1 MSIVDAWYR
10 KSAWLWLLWPLSV
23 LFTLLARQRRSR
35 LEKSRGNAAAA
46 PPVIV
51 VGNITVGGTG
61 KSPFVIAL
69 VKLLQANG
77 IRPAIITRGYGG
89 NAPCYPFK
97 VTETS
102 SVEEAGDE
110 AVMIGRSVS
119 CPVLVDAK
127 RVRAVEK
134 LRQENSCDVIISDDG
149 LQHYAM
155 ARALE
160 IVLIDGERLLGN
172 GLCLPAG
179 PLREPPSRLQEVDHV
194 VVNGIEKDADITLAG
209 IERTSMQ
216 LRPTGWVNLRS
227 GEQVALPDLPLTST
241 GLVHAIAGIG
251 NPQRF
256 FRTVQSLGYAPLCH
270 PFPDHYRFTAQDL
283 RFAAGHT
290 VVMTYKDAVKC
301 KSFAEADCWYLAIDA
316 ELTEEFR
323 QRLLTDIRER
333 IATAKANRREI

>member
-1 MSIVDAWYR
+1 MSIVDAWYKKR
-10 KSAWLWLLWPLSV
+10 AWLWLLWPLSL
-23 LFTLLARQRRSR
+23 LFVLLARQRRRR
-35 LEKSRGNAAAA
+35 LERTRTTVAGS

-69 VKLLQANG
+69 VKLLQEHG
-77 IRPAIITRGYGG
+77 LRPAIITRGYGG
-89 NAPCYPFK
+89 NPPRHPFL

-110 AVMIGRSVS
+110 AIMISRCVS
-119 CPVLVDAK
+119 CPVLVDSN
-127 RVRAVEK
+127 RVRAIEA
-134 LRQENSCDVIISDDG
+134 LRQQQSCDVIISDDG

-179 PLREPPSRLQEVDHV
+179 PLREPASRLQEVDYIV
-194 VVNGIEKDADITLAG
+194 INGDCNDAKDTLGSTETA
-209 IERTSMQ
+209 SMHLQ
-216 LRPTGWVNLRS
+216 PTGWVNLRS
-227 GEQVALPDLPLTST
+227 GEKVALNALPVTAT
-241 GLVHAIAGIG
+241 GNVHAIAGIG

-256 FRTVQSLGYAPLCH
+256 FRTVQGLGFSPLCH
-270 PFPDHYRFTAQDL
+270 PFPDHYRFTADDL

-290 VVMTYKDAVKC
+290 IVMTYKDAVKC
-301 KSFAEADCWYLAIDA
+301 KSFAEADCWYLAIEA
-316 ELTEEFR
+316 ELSEDFR
-323 QRLLTDIRER
+323 QRLLTDIRGKV
-333 IATAKANRREI
+333 ATVRLT